1 VTARLARRRHW
12 WFLGLAVLAVVLVT
26 GASGSWVVWRHY
38 HQGQRMRIPGQV
50 ASSSAPLPEPA
61 PGRQATPEGP
71 PFVTSVSPNGRYF
84 LDQYG
89 RPLLLKGDSPWALM
103 TRLSPQQARSWFA
116 DRQRQGFNAAIV
128 SLIGAT
134 ANGAPS
140 DDGATFDGL
149 LPLVDGDILR
159 WQEPY
164 WERVTAYLRLA
175 ADHGITVLLY
185 PIDGWTIGRSFVPRS
200 IDQCRRYGG
209 RIAQRFADL
218 PNIVWMS
225 GGDYWYAYA
234 AKDPARGTDLD
245 RCIDAMMR
253 GIREAG
259 DGRPF
264 SVQLNAEK
272 SISTDIP
279 YWAGRVDWNFVYTYY
294 PTYKA
299 VLDARRRQ
307 PAIPAVLGE
316 ANYED
321 ENNQHETP
329 PTTDETLRRQVLW
342 SLTSGAAGECFGS
355 QDWSFHPGWE
365 RRLST
370 RGLTQVTRLRKLFS
384 TLRWWELMPDTANEL
399 VTAGRGTELT
409 TDEPKD
415 VLENDYVT
423 AARTPD
429 GRLAVVYLPTG
440 RTISV
445 NRSAMAAGTRAA
457 WIDPTSGR
465 RRPVPMSPTFTTPG
479 RNAAGGHDW
488 LLLLTR

>member
-1 VTARLARRRHW
+1 
-12 WFLGLAVLAVVLVT
+12 
-26 GASGSWVVWRHY
+26 
-38 HQGQRMRIPGQV
+38 MRIPGQV
-50 ASSSAPLPEPA
+50 ASASAPLPEPA

-103 TRLSPQQARSWFA
+103 TRLSPPQARSWFG

-149 LPLVDGDILR
+149 LPFVDGDILR

-200 IDQCRRYGG
+200 IDQCHRYGDM
-209 RIAQRFADL
+209 IAQRFADL

-264 SVQLNAEK
+264 SVQLKAEK

-279 YWAGRVDWNFVYTYY
+279 YWADRVDWNFVYTYY

-307 PAIPAVLGE
+307 PAIPAVFGE
-316 ANYED
+316 ANYEG

-342 SLTSGAAGECFGS
+342 SLTSGAAGEFFGS
-355 QDWSFHPGWE
+355 HDWSFHPGWE

-399 VTAGRGTELT
+399 VTGGRGTELT